1 MGYFWPS
8 TCSTCDQL
16 IFIGVSYEIE
26 NWILQ
31 ILWGNDLK
39 FDCLTNHILSLRSYT
54 LPSCSSIWIT
64 SKSCKG
70 LWFLLIQIIVST
82 WPSDDKQTKLLVV
95 TKAIFYWNIILLF
108 VWAQETWQE
117 LCLFH
122 YGTDRTPWLHGGSR
136 PQTTWDWVI
145 SLFNMLGECDRVGCD
160 GRHNINMEFFISIY
174 KRVNEARKLRLV
186 FHNFSPADNHRSCC
200 VLPKSLMTFS

>member
-1 MGYFWPS
+1 MGGHCYPEFNVIHCVRKKCPHSHIITAADIIVGYFWPS

-16 IFIGVSYEIE
+16 IFIGVSYEMK

-70 LWFLLIQIIVST
+70 LWFLLIKIIVST

-95 TKAIFYWNIILLF
+95 TKAILYWDYHIAICVSTRDMTGGLSVSLWNRQDAMITWWLL
-108 VWAQETWQE
+108 AS
-117 LCLFH
+117 
-122 YGTDRTPWLHGGSR
+122 D
-136 PQTTWDWVI
+136 
-145 SLFNMLGECDRVGCD
+145 NVGLSYLS
-160 GRHNINMEFFISIY
+160 F
-174 KRVNEARKLRLV
+174 
-186 FHNFSPADNHRSCC
+186 
-200 VLPKSLMTFS
+200 